1 MAPAQGRRH
10 LRAQEWLAA
19 NQGAH
24 PRHRQNVLGGGEGCV
39 HADWWASG
47 GDGAP
52 VEPRGKPKRT
62 YVVKPKGT
70 GAMSVELVK

>member
-1 MAPAQGRRH
+1 M
-10 LRAQEWLAA
+10 
-19 NQGAH
+19 
-24 PRHRQNVLGGGEGCV
+24 

-70 GAMSVELVK
+70 GAMSVELKYFSP